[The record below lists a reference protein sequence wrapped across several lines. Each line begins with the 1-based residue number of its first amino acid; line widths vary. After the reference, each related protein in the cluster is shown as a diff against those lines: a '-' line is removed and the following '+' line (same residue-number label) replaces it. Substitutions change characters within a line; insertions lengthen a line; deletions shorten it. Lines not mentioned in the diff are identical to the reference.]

1 LSRHL
6 GTSRVP
12 RDPRFIAVSL
22 EGFVRAQRA
31 ARVGRRRVLVS
42 LILGCFAWGPP
53 AGARAQA
60 APDSAAE
67 PPRIAVLAFRVHSA
81 QPIDYLGESLADLLR
96 ARLEASGRIRVLDAQ
111 ATGAAEQR
119 DAAEVEDA
127 ALRRTAQRLGVD
139 HVVTGSLTELAGRY
153 SLDIRVIPA
162 SVGAESFTQVFTAQR
177 DEELLGRVNRMAER
191 LIEHIA
197 GAAPALVARV
207 LITGAPG
214 FEGILRGGLA
224 TQPGQPY
231 DPLDIRTDLT
241 SLRSNPAVVSAE
253 AETERSEEGVIVRF
267 DVVLATPSP
276 EAPGLEGVERI
287 AELGVRGNRRIE
299 ADAIRA
305 RIVSRPGAPFVPA
318 QISRD
323 IAEVHALG
331 FFRDVRALT
340 QMGPDGRIL
349 VFEVEENPVVRQIS
363 ISGNDNIE
371 SDKIRDILTLTTG
384 STLDHPLVYENRQR
398 IEALYRAEGYYLAE
412 VSFEIEPLAEA
423 SIAIDFQVRE
433 NEKLKLRKIRFEG
446 NEFFSARELM
456 EGFQVKVW
464 RFWSLATSWFDRSG
478 TYSEPLFI
486 QDLRSVEKRYTDAG
500 FLQVDVGEPEVTP
513 SEEGMTVVVSVVEGR
528 RFRVGEIGVSG
539 DSTVDFDV
547 LRDKLELSEGE
558 VFNRSH
564 LTEDISA
571 LTEHYQDRGFYFAQV
586 TPLSNLSE
594 ASEVVDITF
603 DVRKGPL
610 YFIRN
615 IEIEGNTI
623 TIDPVIRRE
632 IPAVEGQ
639 LYSQRAVLL
648 ARTRV
653 ERLRYFEEV
662 DFQVEPTESPDQL
675 DLKVSVVE
683 RPTGSFSF
691 GAGFSSQDGL
701 VLTGSLA
708 QTNLF
713 GRGYG
718 ANLSLDLGRR
728 TQRFYLSINDPYFM
742 GTEFSLGTT
751 ISRTNVNFDSF
762 EQEQLGA
769 DLFLGH
775 ALTEDHRSRGFLR
788 YSFHLRRLADDTR
801 INGAAM
807 IFREVLQDVLSSS
820 LIGLSMIQDTRDDR
834 LAPTSGRRLAFS
846 LDGSGLG
853 GFSKFA
859 RMEARGA
866 WFLGAPRFLP
876 ERSSFVFSTRLG
888 WAEPLNLIDDFDTIV
903 PTEAD
908 AGLLAQPQVKEL
920 AEIDDD
926 LTLPLTERYFL
937 GGIGSYQLRGFKA
950 RSLGPRRPILKLSG
964 TDGSVLSP
972 VGYDTTLEDCNDF
985 DFTNQGNGNGVCNDI
1000 NATEID
1006 EFADLDETDT
1016 IGGNKFITTSFEYR
1030 FPVSETIGLQ
1040 GVLFL
1045 DMGNAFDENQLNL
1058 FDVTEWRYGTGAGVQ
1073 WFSPFGPLALVL
1085 GFPLD
1090 RLSIEKSPVFEFSI
1104 GGGAF

>member
-1 LSRHL
+1 M
-6 GTSRVP
+6 
-12 RDPRFIAVSL
+12 
-22 EGFVRAQRA
+22 RAQRA
-31 ARVGRRRVLVS
+31 ARVGLRHVLAS
-42 LILGCFAWGPP
+42 LILGFLAWGP
-53 AGARAQA
+53 AGGARAQT
-60 APDSAAE
+60 APASPAE
-67 PPRIAVLAFRVHSA
+67 PPLVAVLAFRVHSA

-96 ARLEASGRIRVLDAQ
+96 ARLEASGRVRVLDAQ
-111 ATGAAEQR
+111 AAAEQL
-119 DAAEVEDA
+119 ATGEIEDSR
-127 ALRRTAQRLGVD
+127 LRRAAQRLGVD
-139 HVVTGSLTELAGRY
+139 HIVTGSLTELAGRY

-177 DEELLGRVNRMAER
+177 DEELLGRVNRIAER
-191 LIEHIA
+191 LIEHVA
-197 GAAPALVARV
+197 GAAPALVAQV
-207 LITGAPG
+207 QITGAPG
-214 FEGILRGGLA
+214 FEDLLRAELA
-224 TQPGQPY
+224 TQPGRPY
-231 DPLDIRTDLT
+231 DPLDIRTDLA

-253 AETERSEEGVIVRF
+253 AETERSGEGVIVRF
-267 DVVLATPSP
+267 DIVLATPSSQM
-276 EAPGLEGVERI
+276 PGFEGVERV
-287 AELGVRGNRRIE
+287 AELRVRGNRRIE
-299 ADAIRA
+299 TEAIRA
-305 RIVSRPGAPFVPA
+305 RIASQPGGPFDPLQV
-318 QISRD
+318 SRD

-331 FFRDVRALT
+331 FFRDVRVLT
-340 QMGPDGRIL
+340 EMGPDGRIL

-363 ISGNDNIE
+363 ITGNDNID

-384 STLDHPLVYENRQR
+384 STLDHPLLYENRLR
-398 IEALYRAEGYYLAE
+398 IEALYRAEGYYLAA

-423 SIAIDFQVRE
+423 SVAIDFQVEE
-433 NEKLKLRKIRFEG
+433 NEKLKLRKVKFEG
-446 NEFFSARELM
+446 NEFFSDRELM
-456 EGFQVKVW
+456 EDFQIRVW
-464 RFWSLATSWFDRSG
+464 RFWSPATSWFDRSG

-486 QDLRSVEKRYTDAG
+486 QDLRSVEKKYTDAG
-500 FLQVDVGEPEVTP
+500 FLQVDVGQPEVIA
-513 SEEGMTVVVSVVEGR
+513 SDEGITVVVSVEEGR

-547 LRDKLELSEGE
+547 LIDKLQLSEGE
-558 VFNRSH
+558 IFNRSH
-564 LTEDISA
+564 LTEDIST

-594 ASEVVDITF
+594 ATEVVDITF

-623 TIDPVIRRE
+623 TVDPVIRRE

-639 LYSQRAVLL
+639 LYSQRAVML
-648 ARTRV
+648 ARLRV
-653 ERLRYFEEV
+653 ERLGYFEEV

-675 DLKVSVVE
+675 DLRVSVVE

-691 GAGFSSQDGL
+691 GAGYSSQDGL

-728 TQRFYLSINDPYFM
+728 TQRFYLSLTDPYFL
-742 GTEFSLGTT
+742 GTAFSLGAT
-751 ISRTNVNFDSF
+751 ISRTNIDYSSF
-762 EQEQLGA
+762 EQEQIGA
-769 DLFLGH
+769 DVFLGH
-775 ALTEDHRSRGFLR
+775 ALTEDNRSRGFLR
-788 YSFHLRRLADDTR
+788 YSFNLRRLAEDTR
-801 INGAAM
+801 ISGAAV
-807 IFREVLQDVLSSS
+807 IFREVLQDVVSSS
-820 LIGLSMIQDTRDDR
+820 LVGLSLLQDTRDDR
-834 LAPTSGRRLAFS
+834 LAPTAGRRLALS
-846 LDGSGLG
+846 LEGAGLF
-853 GFSKFA
+853 GFSRFV
-859 RMEARGA
+859 RVEARGA

-888 WAEPLNLIDDFDTIV
+888 WAEPLNAIGDFDTIV
-903 PTEAD
+903 PTPTD
-908 AGLLAQPQVKEL
+908 APLLAQDQVKAL
-920 AEIDDD
+920 VDIDDD

-950 RSLGPRRPILKLSG
+950 RSVGPRRPILKLSG
-964 TDGSVLSP
+964 TDPDRSVFSP
-972 VGYDTTLEDCNDF
+972 VGWDEFATDINGNIVGQCDDTPTSGNF
-985 DFTNQGNGNGVCNDI
+985 GNGNGVCNDI

-1006 EFADLDETDT
+1006 EFADLDETDV

-1040 GVLFL
+1040 GVFFF
-1045 DMGNAFDENQLNL
+1045 DMGNAFDENHLNL

-1090 RLSIEKSPVFEFSI
+1090 ALSVEKSPVFEFSI